1 MKKNMVYKITA
12 LLLSA
17 VMCIS
22 PCTGFAADSAPN
34 VKATWDCVWFG
45 NYWQEDTNGDGRAD
59 QKDEKKPIRW
69 RVLSVKGDDAFLLAD
84 QNLDCQKYNESW
96 TDVTW
101 ETCTLRR
108 WLNGTFMSAAF
119 SDEEKS
125 MISTVMVYADKN
137 SDYSTDPGNTT
148 QDQIFLLSITK
159 ANKYFSSNSE
169 RQCKATAYAEAQG
182 VYVNDDNGNCWWW
195 LRSPG
200 NAQISAALVS
210 NDGDVCGVGLY
221 VNLSNIAVR
230 PALWID
236 LNKIN

>member
-1 MKKNMVYKITA
+1 MDA
-12 LLLSA
+12 
-17 VMCIS
+17 
-22 PCTGFAADSAPN
+22 
-34 VKATWDCVWFG
+34 G
-45 NYWQEDTNGDGRAD
+45 NYAEAHYAFIALDGYKDSNEKVSSIYDKMKLQSAEVGDYVIFGEYEQDNDTSNGKEKIEWLVLGRKGGKILVISKYALDYQE
-59 QKDEKKPIRW
+59 
-69 RVLSVKGDDAFLLAD
+69 
-84 QNLDCQKYNESW
+84 YNTSRN
-96 TDVTW
+96 DVTW